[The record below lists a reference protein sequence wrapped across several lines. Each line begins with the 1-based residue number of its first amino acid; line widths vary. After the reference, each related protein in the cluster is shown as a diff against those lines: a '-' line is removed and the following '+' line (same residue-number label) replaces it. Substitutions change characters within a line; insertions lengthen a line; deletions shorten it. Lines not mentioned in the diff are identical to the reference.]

1 MRRLYGVMVDEDVIK
16 KLPGNGSGY
25 TAEEIEA
32 MATRVIPTY
41 RVKQDMIDY
50 AKKIYNK
57 QHNRLVELNFE
68 KGLDPDGN
76 EIRVQGRLICRKV
89 FGISVDKET
98 FDQYQQKRY
107 QVCDKNFP
115 MNIVEIYANSKE
127 IETELPEMSKAAKKI
142 INEATKEINTKFGYK
157 NISEEGKN
165 MKKNHLSDYLK
176 EMQKLR
182 DEAAM
187 RTQEIDEH
195 LREEQEKYSEVTGIN
210 EAKLNELERTEARSR
225 YLRAKETHDTESANL
240 RKKVQKTLDNLQE
253 DFYAQVEERY
263 RAKSSDLD
271 DGVIK
276 LLHSGIQ
283 LSENELYGLLD
294 DAKYNPTMTR
304 LISDHIINNMIGNKD
319 VSKDSKLRP
328 LREKA
333 FLCKKAA
340 SGKEYRQM
348 FDSLRSWTEK
358 NYATSGSGFSE
369 QYNQLLEKSIL
380 IFDAYEGVEH
390 KKINLEDRLPEE
402 SEE

>member
-1 MRRLYGVMVDEDVIK
+1 M
-16 KLPGNGSGY
+16 
-25 TAEEIEA
+25 
-32 MATRVIPTY
+32 
-41 RVKQDMIDY
+41 
-50 AKKIYNK
+50 
-57 QHNRLVELNFE
+57 
-68 KGLDPDGN
+68 
-76 EIRVQGRLICRKV
+76 
-89 FGISVDKET
+89 
-98 FDQYQQKRY
+98 
-107 QVCDKNFP
+107 
-115 MNIVEIYANSKE
+115 
-127 IETELPEMSKAAKKI
+127 
-142 INEATKEINTKFGYK
+142 
-157 NISEEGKN
+157 
-165 MKKNHLSDYLK
+165 
-176 EMQKLR
+176 
-182 DEAAM
+182 
-187 RTQEIDEH
+187 
-195 LREEQEKYSEVTGIN
+195 
-210 EAKLNELERTEARSR
+210 NELERTEARSR

-240 RKKVQKTLDNLQE
+240 RKKVQKTLDDLQE

-358 NYATSGSGFSE
+358 NYATSGRGFSE

-380 IFDAYEGVEH
+380 TFDAYEGVEH

>member
-195 LREEQEKYSEVTGIN
+195 WREERKNTVRSQESM
-210 EAKLNELERTEARSR
+210 KLN
-225 YLRAKETHDTESANL
+225 
-240 RKKVQKTLDNLQE
+240 
-253 DFYAQVEERY
+253 
-263 RAKSSDLD
+263 
-271 DGVIK
+271 
-276 LLHSGIQ
+276 
-283 LSENELYGLLD
+283 
-294 DAKYNPTMTR
+294 
-304 LISDHIINNMIGNKD
+304 
-319 VSKDSKLRP
+319 
-328 LREKA
+328 
-333 FLCKKAA
+333 
-340 SGKEYRQM
+340 
-348 FDSLRSWTEK
+348 
-358 NYATSGSGFSE
+358 
-369 QYNQLLEKSIL
+369 
-380 IFDAYEGVEH
+380 
-390 KKINLEDRLPEE
+390 
-402 SEE
+402 

>member
-127 IETELPEMSKAAKKI
+127 VETELPEMSKAAKKI
-142 INEATKEINTKFGYK
+142 INEAIKEINTKFGYK
-157 NISEEGKN
+157 NIS
-165 MKKNHLSDYLK
+165 
-176 EMQKLR
+176 
-182 DEAAM
+182 
-187 RTQEIDEH
+187 
-195 LREEQEKYSEVTGIN
+195 
-210 EAKLNELERTEARSR
+210 
-225 YLRAKETHDTESANL
+225 
-240 RKKVQKTLDNLQE
+240 
-253 DFYAQVEERY
+253 
-263 RAKSSDLD
+263 
-271 DGVIK
+271 
-276 LLHSGIQ
+276 
-283 LSENELYGLLD
+283 
-294 DAKYNPTMTR
+294 
-304 LISDHIINNMIGNKD
+304 
-319 VSKDSKLRP
+319 DSVK
-328 LREKA
+328 
-333 FLCKKAA
+333 
-340 SGKEYRQM
+340 
-348 FDSLRSWTEK
+348 
-358 NYATSGSGFSE
+358 
-369 QYNQLLEKSIL
+369 
-380 IFDAYEGVEH
+380 
-390 KKINLEDRLPEE
+390 
-402 SEE
+402 

>member
-1 MRRLYGVMVDEDVIK
+1 
-16 KLPGNGSGY
+16 
-25 TAEEIEA
+25 
-32 MATRVIPTY
+32 
-41 RVKQDMIDY
+41 
-50 AKKIYNK
+50 
-57 QHNRLVELNFE
+57 
-68 KGLDPDGN
+68 
-76 EIRVQGRLICRKV
+76 
-89 FGISVDKET
+89 
-98 FDQYQQKRY
+98 
-107 QVCDKNFP
+107 
-115 MNIVEIYANSKE
+115 
-127 IETELPEMSKAAKKI
+127 MSKAAKKI

-182 DEAAM
+182 DEAVM

-195 LREEQEKYSEVTGIN
+195 WREEQEKYSEVTGIN
-210 EAKLNELERTEARSR
+210 EAKLSELERTEARSR

-253 DFYAQVEERY
+253 DFYAQVEERS

-319 VSKDSKLRP
+319 VTKDSKLRP

-333 FLCKKAA
+333 FVCKKAA

-358 NYATSGSGFSE
+358 NYATSGRGFSE

-380 IFDAYEGVEH
+380 TFDAYEGVEH

>member
-195 LREEQEKYSEVTGIN
+195 WREEQEKYSEVTGIN

-253 DFYAQVEERY
+253 DFYAQVEERS

-271 DGVIK
+271 DG
-276 LLHSGIQ
+276 
-283 LSENELYGLLD
+283 N
-294 DAKYNPTMTR
+294 
-304 LISDHIINNMIGNKD
+304 
-319 VSKDSKLRP
+319 
-328 LREKA
+328 
-333 FLCKKAA
+333 
-340 SGKEYRQM
+340 
-348 FDSLRSWTEK
+348 
-358 NYATSGSGFSE
+358 
-369 QYNQLLEKSIL
+369 
-380 IFDAYEGVEH
+380 
-390 KKINLEDRLPEE
+390 
-402 SEE
+402 